1 MRFLIN
7 GWFWDRPDTGSGQY
21 TRQLVAYLRRSAAE
35 HEFIVAMPPATRS
48 DWRKV
53 WFEQVGF
60 PRLARQHR
68 ADSAHVPYWG
78 APLRSPVP
86 TVVTVH
92 DLIPL
97 LLRDYRGSALVRLY
111 TGLVSASARGA
122 QAIITDSEA
131 SRRDIIAHLGVP
143 EERVYAIPLAAGERY
158 TPRVGALVDQAVR
171 RKYDLPEH
179 YVLYLGGFDQR
190 KNVTTLLLAYTYV
203 AQAVGERYPL
213 VLAGR
218 LPEGNSRLFPDLR
231 TYVRQLGLE
240 DTVRFIGPVEEDDKP
255 ALYRCAACFVFPSR
269 YEGFGLPPLEAMAC
283 GTPVVAAETSSL
295 PEVVGDAGF
304 LVDPDDAV
312 KMAGAI
318 LGILVQPE
326 LAEVLRQRGLAQ
338 AARFSWEK
346 TARATLAV
354 YERVAAQ
361 QPSAP

>member
-1 MRFLIN
+1 MRVLIN
-7 GWFWDRPDTGSGQY
+7 GWFWDRLDTGSGQY
-21 TRQLVAYLRRSAAE
+21 TRQLVAHLQRIAPE
-35 HEFIVAMPPATRS
+35 HEFIVASPPVSRS

-60 PRLARQHR
+60 PRLARQQQ
-68 ADSAHVPYWG
+68 ADIAHVPYWG

-111 TGLVSASARGA
+111 TGLVEAGARGA

-131 SRRDIIAHLGVP
+131 SRRDIIAHLGMP
-143 EERVYAIPLAAGERY
+143 EERVYAIPLAVGERY

-171 RKYDLPEH
+171 RKYDLPEQ
-179 YVLYLGGFDQR
+179 YVLYLGGFDRR

-213 VLAGR
+213 VLAGK
-218 LPEGNSRLFPDLR
+218 LPDGHSHLFPDLR
-231 TYVRQLGLE
+231 SYVRQLGLE

-255 ALYRCAACFVFPSR
+255 ALYRGAACFVFPSR

-354 YERVAAQ
+354 Y
-361 QPSAP
+361 SAVSLRCS